1 MDLKET
7 MKTYIEDLGK
17 FLSYYIHEMGQM
29 VFLTLGI
36 HRWMFRK
43 PFDRK
48 LILQQMVRIGFESI
62 PVALTTALFTGMV
75 LALQSGFTLE
85 TKIKGVSQFLGSV
98 VSLALVREL
107 GPVLTAMV
115 IAGRMGSAVAA
126 EIGAMQV
133 TEQIDALSTL
143 AANPVK
149 YLAVPRYLA
158 FLFMLPLLTI
168 IADITGWFGGLFVS
182 TLKFTTSTI
191 YIDSTKSAVES
202 KDIMEGLV
210 KALFFGA
217 IIAVV
222 SCRQGFATT
231 NGAEGV
237 GRATTNAVV
246 FSFMLILISDYFLTA
261 IMTML
266 NI

>member
-1 MDLKET
+1 MASFVERFG
-7 MKTYIEDLGK
+7 KT
-17 FLSYYIHEMGQM
+17 LSYFIHDMGEMVILSFRINQ
-29 VFLTLGI
+29 
-36 HRWMFRK
+36 WMFRK
-43 PFDRK
+43 PFDTK
-48 LILQQMVRIGFESI
+48 LILQQMVKIGFESI
-62 PVALTTALFTGMV
+62 PVAVITALFTGMV
-75 LALQSGFTLE
+75 LALQAGYTLE

-98 VSLALVREL
+98 VTLSLVREL

-126 EIGAMQV
+126 EIGTMQV
-133 TEQIDALSTL
+133 TEQIDALYTL

-149 YLAVPRYLA
+149 YLAVPRFLA
-158 FLFMLPLLTI
+158 FTFMLPLLTI
-168 IADITGWFGGLFVS
+168 FADLIGWCGGLFVS
-182 TLKFTTSTI
+182 SLKFTSSTVYIESTRTSLET
-191 YIDSTKSAVES
+191 S
-202 KDIMEGLV
+202 DITGGLI

-237 GRATTNAVV
+237 GKATTNAVV

-261 IMTML
+261 ILTLL
-266 NI
+266 NF